1 MPGKSKRAAE
11 VRDDTEKGVA
21 PDPQPIELTDG
32 LAIPN
37 GLPEPITFLGKHY
50 SVRRGYSPNEVLNF
64 FNLSQQHK
72 YDEILQMVICEGDP
86 AQLWDDIGT
95 RSVPE
100 MLKVYLPTIYKLAGL
115 MSPQGEFLAL

>member
-1 MPGKSKRAAE
+1 MPGKSKRAE
-11 VRDDTEKGVA
+11 SRDDTTEGAVPA
-21 PDPQPIELTDG
+21 PQPIELTDG

-37 GLPEPITFLGKHY
+37 GLPEPITFLGKAY

-72 YDEILQMVICEGDP
+72 YDEILEMVICEGDP

-100 MLKVYLPTIYKLAGL
+100 MLHVYLPTIYKLAGF